1 LSFAEASCVP
11 RFVESADHRV
21 LDFAP
26 PPGTIDY
33 NPGARLTVAP
43 RPGAAPVYALPIRR
57 ETLGGIPDAETIIFH
72 VDEQLRPFGHADHPG
87 SAVPLTTP
95 GQIMG
100 EDPRWLRLRDGS
112 LVLWTVQ
119 ARWPATVTNETF
131 APKDLDRPSYFETV
145 FHHGTSIADLR
156 VVGRAPRG
164 NKGIVLTDIG
174 IFYARPQHGVG
185 HGIVSAGW
193 FTTVG
198 DIIQKFDQA
207 QPIGGGVFRDGL
219 DGTATYGGIGDA
231 WPVPGEPDML
241 LLLAH
246 DAWAPNGLHEPD
258 REYRA
263 VLLLH
268 HVPSGA
274 VFHLGVLATR
284 DQWPAM
290 PAKIPGREH
299 VVYHGGMFDMALSP
313 DGTLTGA
320 FTVGLSDARLGWA
333 KLRTTV
339 ALEAVI
345 GTARRQLA
353 G

>member
-1 LSFAEASCVP
+1 MSFAEASCVP

-21 LDFAP
+21 LDFAQP
-26 PPGTIDY
+26 DGKIDY
-33 NPGARLTVAP
+33 NPGARLLVAP

-57 ETLGGIPDAETIIFH
+57 ENADGIPVAETVIYQ
-72 VDEQLRPFGHADHPG
+72 VDEELRPSGHAEHPG
-87 SAVPLTTP
+87 SAVPLTAP
-95 GQIMG
+95 AQIMG
-100 EDPRWLRLRDGS
+100 EDPRWLFLRDGS
-112 LVLWTVQ
+112 LVLWAVE
-119 ARWPATVTNETF
+119 ARWPATVTDETF
-131 APKDLDRPSYFETV
+131 TPKDLDRPAYFETV
-145 FHHGTSIADLR
+145 FYHGTSIADLR
-156 VVGRAPRG
+156 EVGRAPRG

-174 IFYARPQHGVG
+174 IFYARPQLGLG

-193 FTTVG
+193 FTTVE
-198 DIIQKFDQA
+198 DIIEKFDQA
-207 QPIGGGVFRDGL
+207 QPIGGGVFRDGV
-219 DGTATYGGIGDA
+219 DGSATYGGIGDA

-246 DAWAPNGLHEPD
+246 DAWAPNGLSEPD

-263 VLLLH
+263 VMLLH

-274 VFHLGVLATR
+274 AFHLGVLATR

-299 VVYHGGMFDMALSP
+299 VVYHGGMFDLTLGA
-313 DGTLTGA
+313 DGTLAGA

-339 ALEAVI
+339 ALDAI
-345 GTARRQLA
+345 ISTARRQLA